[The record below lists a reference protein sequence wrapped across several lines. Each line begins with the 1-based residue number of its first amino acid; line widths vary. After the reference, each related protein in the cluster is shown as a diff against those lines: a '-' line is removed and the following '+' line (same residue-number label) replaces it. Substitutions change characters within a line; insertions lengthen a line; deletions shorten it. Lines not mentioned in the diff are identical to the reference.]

1 MNKKIKEC
9 ENIEFLPQKFQEE
22 LKEQSDK
29 NILST
34 LCYCRFR
41 FSDYAS
47 ANNGFFFTSLEELA
61 KESLVDVSTVKR
73 KLALMQMKKY
83 IERKSGTNH
92 QCTHYKLSK
101 EIEELLGIEK
111 EENSANEPL
120 DKISKD
126 KLSLDKKSSVKL
138 SLDETSQVESRQDN
152 LRIEN
157 NNILEKNNNKL
168 KENNNK
174 LEKEFEKPIE
184 EDKGYTEEEFESF
197 KAEIDSSL
205 ERCINENELSTVRSK
220 LSFKNFQENA
230 RKRKRLYNRLNSY
243 IQSKYES
250 LQHQCAVA
258 TSSNNNYDDG
268 LPF

>member
-29 NILST
+29 NILAT

-41 FSDYAS
+41 FSDYAL
-47 ANNGFFFTSLEELA
+47 ANNGFFFTSLEELS

-73 KLALMQMKKY
+73 RLALMQMKKY

-101 EIEELLGIEK
+101 EIEELLGIE
-111 EENSANEPL
+111 EDENSANEPL

-152 LRIEN
+152 LRIEKEKMSLN
-157 NNILEKNNNKL
+157 SIKNNTFTIETFQ
-168 KENNNK
+168 KEVEPL
-174 LEKEFEKPIE
+174 LECK
-184 EDKGYTEEEFESF
+184 Y
-197 KAEIDSSL
+197 
-205 ERCINENELSTVRSK
+205 ENELLEKKLDIIKNLNTKRLEIGENMYNRCLSYLNRKYNEKCEVVQAESSTVD
-220 LSFKNFQENA
+220 E
-230 RKRKRLYNRLNSY
+230 
-243 IQSKYES
+243 
-250 LQHQCAVA
+250 
-258 TSSNNNYDDG
+258 

>member
-29 NILST
+29 NILAT
-34 LCYCRFR
+34 LCYFRFR
-41 FSDYAS
+41 FSDYAL
-47 ANNGFFFTSLEELA
+47 ANNGFFFTSLEELS

-73 KLALMQMKKY
+73 RLALMQMKKY

-101 EIEELLGIEK
+101 EIEELLGIE
-111 EENSANEPL
+111 EDENSANEPL

-152 LRIEN
+152 LRIEKEKMSLN
-157 NNILEKNNNKL
+157 LNKTFTIETFQKEVEPLLECK
-168 KENNNK
+168 
-174 LEKEFEKPIE
+174 
-184 EDKGYTEEEFESF
+184 Y
-197 KAEIDSSL
+197 
-205 ERCINENELSTVRSK
+205 ENELINKKLDIIKNLNSKEYEIGKTMYNRCLLYLNRKYNEMCEVVQPEASTVD
-220 LSFKNFQENA
+220 E
-230 RKRKRLYNRLNSY
+230 
-243 IQSKYES
+243 
-250 LQHQCAVA
+250 
-258 TSSNNNYDDG
+258 

>member
-34 LCYCRFR
+34 LCYYRFR
-41 FSDYAS
+41 FSDYAL

-73 KLALMQMKKY
+73 RLALMQMKKY

-101 EIEELLGIEK
+101 EIEELLGIEE

-126 KLSLDKKSSVKL
+126 KTSLDKKSSVKL
-138 SLDETSQVESRQDN
+138 SIDETSQVESRQDN
-152 LRIEN
+152 LRIEK
-157 NNILEKNNNKL
+157 EKMSLNLNKTFTIETFQ
-168 KENNNK
+168 KEVEPLSECK
-174 LEKEFEKPIE
+174 
-184 EDKGYTEEEFESF
+184 Y
-197 KAEIDSSL
+197 
-205 ERCINENELSTVRSK
+205 ENELINKKLDIIKNLNSKKYEIGKTMYNRCLLYLNRKYNEMCDVVQPEASTVD
-220 LSFKNFQENA
+220 E
-230 RKRKRLYNRLNSY
+230 
-243 IQSKYES
+243 I
-250 LQHQCAVA
+250 
-258 TSSNNNYDDG
+258 
-268 LPF
+268 PF

>member
-41 FSDYAS
+41 FSDYAL
-47 ANNGFFFTSLEELA
+47 ANNGFFFTSLDELS

-73 KLALMQMKKY
+73 RLALMQMKKY

-92 QCTHYKLSK
+92 QCTHYRLSK
-101 EIEELLGIEK
+101 EIEELLGIEE

-120 DKISKD
+120 DKIRQD

-138 SLDETSQVESRQDN
+138 SLDETSQVESRQDD
-152 LRIEN
+152 LRIEKEKMSLN
-157 NNILEKNNNKL
+157 LNKTFTIETFQKEVEPLLECK
-168 KENNNK
+168 
-174 LEKEFEKPIE
+174 
-184 EDKGYTEEEFESF
+184 Y
-197 KAEIDSSL
+197 
-205 ERCINENELSTVRSK
+205 ENELLEKKIDIIKNLNTKRLEIGENMYNRCLSYLNRKYNEMCEDVQPEASTVD
-220 LSFKNFQENA
+220 E
-230 RKRKRLYNRLNSY
+230 
-243 IQSKYES
+243 
-250 LQHQCAVA
+250 
-258 TSSNNNYDDG
+258 

>member
-34 LCYCRFR
+34 LCYYRFR
-41 FSDYAS
+41 FSDYAL

-73 KLALMQMKKY
+73 RLALMQMKKY

-101 EIEELLGIEK
+101 EIEELLGIEE

-126 KLSLDKKSSVKL
+126 KTSLDKKSLVKL
-138 SLDETSQVESRQDN
+138 SLDETSQVESRQDD
-152 LRIEN
+152 LRIEKEKMSLN
-157 NNILEKNNNKL
+157 TNKTFTIETFQKEVEPLLECKYEDELINKKLDIIKNLNS
-168 KENNNK
+168 KE
-174 LEKEFEKPIE
+174 
-184 EDKGYTEEEFESF
+184 Y
-197 KAEIDSSL
+197 EIGKTMYN
-205 ERCINENELSTVRSK
+205 RCLLYLNRKYNEMCEVVQPEASTVD
-220 LSFKNFQENA
+220 E
-230 RKRKRLYNRLNSY
+230 
-243 IQSKYES
+243 
-250 LQHQCAVA
+250 
-258 TSSNNNYDDG
+258 

>member
-41 FSDYAS
+41 FSDYAL
-47 ANNGFFFTSLEELA
+47 ANNGFFFTSLEELS

-73 KLALMQMKKY
+73 RLALMQMKKY

-101 EIEELLGIEK
+101 EIEELLGIEE

-152 LRIEN
+152 LRIEKEKMSLN
-157 NNILEKNNNKL
+157 SNKTFTIQTFQKEVEPLLECKYEDELINKKLDIIKNLNS
-168 KENNNK
+168 KE
-174 LEKEFEKPIE
+174 
-184 EDKGYTEEEFESF
+184 Y
-197 KAEIDSSL
+197 EIGKTMYN
-205 ERCINENELSTVRSK
+205 RCLLYLNRKYNEMCEVVQPEASTVD
-220 LSFKNFQENA
+220 E
-230 RKRKRLYNRLNSY
+230 
-243 IQSKYES
+243 I
-250 LQHQCAVA
+250 
-258 TSSNNNYDDG
+258 
-268 LPF
+268 PF

>member
-34 LCYCRFR
+34 LCYYRFR
-41 FSDYAS
+41 FSDYAL

-73 KLALMQMKKY
+73 RLALMQMKKY

-101 EIEELLGIEK
+101 EIEELLGIE
-111 EENSANEPL
+111 EDENSANEPL

-152 LRIEN
+152 SRIEK
-157 NNILEKNNNKL
+157 EKMSLNSNKTFTIETFQ
-168 KENNNK
+168 KEVEPLSECK
-174 LEKEFEKPIE
+174 
-184 EDKGYTEEEFESF
+184 Y
-197 KAEIDSSL
+197 
-205 ERCINENELSTVRSK
+205 ENELLEKKIDIYQNLKNKESEIGESMYNRCLSYLNRKYNEMCDVVQAEASTVD
-220 LSFKNFQENA
+220 E
-230 RKRKRLYNRLNSY
+230 
-243 IQSKYES
+243 I
-250 LQHQCAVA
+250 
-258 TSSNNNYDDG
+258 
-268 LPF
+268 PF

>member
-34 LCYCRFR
+34 LCYNRFR
-41 FSDYAS
+41 FSDYAL
-47 ANNGFFFTSLEELA
+47 ANNGFFFTSLEELS

-73 KLALMQMKKY
+73 RLALMQMKKY

-101 EIEELLGIEK
+101 EIEELLGIEE

-152 LRIEN
+152 
-157 NNILEKNNNKL
+157 
-168 KENNNK
+168 
-174 LEKEFEKPIE
+174 
-184 EDKGYTEEEFESF
+184 
-197 KAEIDSSL
+197 
-205 ERCINENELSTVRSK
+205 
-220 LSFKNFQENA
+220 
-230 RKRKRLYNRLNSY
+230 
-243 IQSKYES
+243 
-250 LQHQCAVA
+250 
-258 TSSNNNYDDG
+258 
-268 LPF
+268 

>member
-29 NILST
+29 NILAT

-41 FSDYAS
+41 FSDYAL
-47 ANNGFFFTSLEELA
+47 ANNGFFFTSLEELS

-73 KLALMQMKKY
+73 RLALMQMKKY

-101 EIEELLGIEK
+101 EIEELLGIE
-111 EENSANEPL
+111 EDENSANEPL
-120 DKISKD
+120 DKIRQD

-138 SLDETSQVESRQDN
+138 SLDETSKVESRQDN
-152 LRIEN
+152 LRIEK
-157 NNILEKNNNKL
+157 EKMSLNST
-168 KENNNK
+168 ENNTFTI
-174 LEKEFEKPIE
+174 ETFQKEVEPLSECK
-184 EDKGYTEEEFESF
+184 Y
-197 KAEIDSSL
+197 
-205 ERCINENELSTVRSK
+205 ENELINKKLDIIKNLNSKEYEIGKTMYNRCLLYLNRKYNEMCEVVQAEASTVD
-220 LSFKNFQENA
+220 E
-230 RKRKRLYNRLNSY
+230 
-243 IQSKYES
+243 
-250 LQHQCAVA
+250 
-258 TSSNNNYDDG
+258 

>member
-29 NILST
+29 NILAT

-41 FSDYAS
+41 FSDYAL
-47 ANNGFFFTSLEELA
+47 ANNGFFFISLEELS

-73 KLALMQMKKY
+73 RLALMQMKKY

-101 EIEELLGIEK
+101 EIEELLGIEE

-120 DKISKD
+120 DKIRQD
-126 KLSLDKKSSVKL
+126 KTSLDKKSSVKL

-152 LRIEN
+152 LRIEKEKMSLN
-157 NNILEKNNNKL
+157 SNKTFTIETFQKEVEPLLECK
-168 KENNNK
+168 
-174 LEKEFEKPIE
+174 
-184 EDKGYTEEEFESF
+184 Y
-197 KAEIDSSL
+197 
-205 ERCINENELSTVRSK
+205 ENELLEKKIDIIKNLNRKESEIGKTMHNRCLLYLNRKYNEMLEVVQAEASTVDK
-220 LSFKNFQENA
+220 
-230 RKRKRLYNRLNSY
+230 
-243 IQSKYES
+243 
-250 LQHQCAVA
+250 
-258 TSSNNNYDDG
+258 

>member
-29 NILST
+29 NILAT

-41 FSDYAS
+41 FSDYAL
-47 ANNGFFFTSLEELA
+47 ANNGFFFTSLEELS

-73 KLALMQMKKY
+73 RLALMQMKKY

-101 EIEELLGIEK
+101 EIEELLGIEDD
-111 EENSANEPL
+111 EYSANEPL

-138 SLDETSQVESRQDN
+138 SLDETSQVESRQDD
-152 LRIEN
+152 LRIEK
-157 NNILEKNNNKL
+157 EKMNLNSNKTFTIETFQ
-168 KENNNK
+168 KEVEPLSECK
-174 LEKEFEKPIE
+174 
-184 EDKGYTEEEFESF
+184 Y
-197 KAEIDSSL
+197 
-205 ERCINENELSTVRSK
+205 ENELINKKLDIIKNLNSKEYEIGKTMYNRCLLYLNRKYNEMCEVVQAEASTVD
-220 LSFKNFQENA
+220 E
-230 RKRKRLYNRLNSY
+230 
-243 IQSKYES
+243 I
-250 LQHQCAVA
+250 
-258 TSSNNNYDDG
+258 
-268 LPF
+268 PF

>member
-34 LCYCRFR
+34 LCYYRFR
-41 FSDYAS
+41 FSDYAL

-73 KLALMQMKKY
+73 RLALMQMKKY

-101 EIEELLGIEK
+101 EIEELLGIEE

-152 LRIEN
+152 LRIEKEKMSLN
-157 NNILEKNNNKL
+157 SNKTFTIETFQKEVEPLLECKYEDELISKKLDIIKNLNTKR
-168 KENNNK
+168 
-174 LEKEFEKPIE
+174 LEI
-184 EDKGYTEEEFESF
+184 GESMYNRCLSYLNRMYSEVCETVQ
-197 KAEIDSSL
+197 AEA
-205 ERCINENELSTVRSK
+205 STVD
-220 LSFKNFQENA
+220 E
-230 RKRKRLYNRLNSY
+230 
-243 IQSKYES
+243 
-250 LQHQCAVA
+250 
-258 TSSNNNYDDG
+258 

>member
-34 LCYCRFR
+34 LCYYRFR
-41 FSDYAS
+41 FSDYAL

-73 KLALMQMKKY
+73 RLALMQMKKY

-101 EIEELLGIEK
+101 EIEQLLGIEE

-152 LRIEN
+152 LRIEK
-157 NNILEKNNNKL
+157 EKMSLNSNKTFTIETFQ
-168 KENNNK
+168 KEVEPLSECK
-174 LEKEFEKPIE
+174 
-184 EDKGYTEEEFESF
+184 Y
-197 KAEIDSSL
+197 
-205 ERCINENELSTVRSK
+205 ENELINKKLDIIKNLNSKEYEIGKTMYNRCLLYLNRKYNEMCEVVQAEASTVD
-220 LSFKNFQENA
+220 E
-230 RKRKRLYNRLNSY
+230 
-243 IQSKYES
+243 I
-250 LQHQCAVA
+250 
-258 TSSNNNYDDG
+258 
-268 LPF
+268 PF

>member
-41 FSDYAS
+41 FSDYAL
-47 ANNGFFFTSLEELA
+47 ANNGFFFTSLEELS

-73 KLALMQMKKY
+73 RLALMQMKKY

-101 EIEELLGIEK
+101 EIEELLGIEDD
-111 EENSANEPL
+111 EYPANEPL

-138 SLDETSQVESRQDN
+138 SLDETSQVESRQDDLKIEKEKMSLN
-152 LRIEN
+152 SIEN
-157 NNILEKNNNKL
+157 STFTIQTFQKEVEPLSECKYEDELINKKLDIIKKLNTKRLELGESMYNRCLSYLNRKYS
-168 KENNNK
+168 EMCEVVQ
-174 LEKEFEKPIE
+174 LE
-184 EDKGYTEEEFESF
+184 
-197 KAEIDSSL
+197 A
-205 ERCINENELSTVRSK
+205 STVD
-220 LSFKNFQENA
+220 E
-230 RKRKRLYNRLNSY
+230 
-243 IQSKYES
+243 
-250 LQHQCAVA
+250 
-258 TSSNNNYDDG
+258 

>member
-41 FSDYAS
+41 FSDYAL
-47 ANNGFFFTSLEELA
+47 ANNGFFFTSLEELS

-73 KLALMQMKKY
+73 RLALMQMKKY

-101 EIEELLGIEK
+101 EIEELLGIE
-111 EENSANEPL
+111 EDENSANEPL

-126 KLSLDKKSSVKL
+126 KTSLDKKSSVKL

-152 LRIEN
+152 LRIEK
-157 NNILEKNNNKL
+157 EKMSLKSNKTFTIETFQ
-168 KENNNK
+168 KEVEPLSECK
-174 LEKEFEKPIE
+174 
-184 EDKGYTEEEFESF
+184 Y
-197 KAEIDSSL
+197 
-205 ERCINENELSTVRSK
+205 ENELINKKLDIIKNLNSKEYEIGKTMYNRCLLYLNRKYNEMCEVVQPEASTVD
-220 LSFKNFQENA
+220 E
-230 RKRKRLYNRLNSY
+230 
-243 IQSKYES
+243 
-250 LQHQCAVA
+250 
-258 TSSNNNYDDG
+258 

>member
-29 NILST
+29 NILAT
-34 LCYCRFR
+34 LCYFRFR
-41 FSDYAS
+41 FSDYAL
-47 ANNGFFFTSLEELA
+47 ANNGFFFTSLEELS

-73 KLALMQMKKY
+73 RLALMQMKKY

-101 EIEELLGIEK
+101 EIEELLGIE
-111 EENSANEPL
+111 EDENYANEPL

-152 LRIEN
+152 LRIEK
-157 NNILEKNNNKL
+157 EKMSLNSI
-168 KENNNK
+168 ENNTFTIETFQKEVEPLLECKYEDELINK
-174 LEKEFEKPIE
+174 KFDIIKNINTKRLEIGECMYNRCLSYLNRMYSEMCDTVKPE
-184 EDKGYTEEEFESF
+184 
-197 KAEIDSSL
+197 A
-205 ERCINENELSTVRSK
+205 STVD
-220 LSFKNFQENA
+220 E
-230 RKRKRLYNRLNSY
+230 
-243 IQSKYES
+243 
-250 LQHQCAVA
+250 
-258 TSSNNNYDDG
+258 